1 MDKGV
6 IAILELNK
14 IKEEVRKHTATIIG
28 GEIVEKL
35 TPVSDIRYVKKR
47 LQEVT
52 AAKEILNEYGHPPF
66 GGIRDLREILKKVD
80 KGIVLSA
87 KELMN
92 VRNTLAAYSRLEAY
106 FNDLINNLDPRLIE
120 QRFAPVTKQG
130 EKLTPLP
137 ELKKEL
143 DYALDEYG
151 EIKDRASKKLAS
163 LRSEIRII
171 GNRIRDKLDNIIKDQ
186 KYQSM
191 LQDNLVTR
199 RGDRY
204 VVPVRQEYRNS
215 FAGIVHDQSASGMTL
230 FMEPMAV
237 LKLNNKLK
245 GLQRQEEEEVYRIL
259 QQLSG
264 LVQQDM
270 LIIKENLKIVS
281 LLDLIFARAA
291 YSNQLK
297 GIAPEINEE
306 GMIDIKQGRHPL
318 LKDEVVPIDI
328 AVGSNKFNTL
338 VITGPNTGGKTVAL
352 KTVGLFV
359 LMMQI
364 GLHIPADR
372 GTTLSIFKN
381 VFADIGDEQSIE
393 QNLSTFSSHITRI
406 RSFLEKADQDSL
418 VLMDELGAGT
428 DPREGAALG
437 IAILEKLKSI
447 GAVTIVTT
455 HYSQLKTYAYEQ
467 TGVENA
473 SVEFDL
479 ETLKPTY
486 RILMGIPG
494 GSNALTIAH
503 RLGIPSAII
512 EKART
517 MLSGEEIEVESII
530 AGLNSERKR
539 YRELKES
546 SARKEKEAA
555 ELKEKYQ
562 ALLKDLQQNK
572 QDIIK
577 KAREDAAGII
587 DTARRESK
595 QILQELKQNDL
606 NSRSEIDR
614 MGNKLNEKFKEV
626 DKKFEDSKGIDSN
639 SRVTDEIEIGDQ
651 VRLKNVGRKGEVTDI
666 NKDKGEATIQAGIIT
681 LKAGLDELIKAEMPD
696 DKKQEMV
703 KRYRVSKAQQ
713 VSPKLDLRGE
723 RYDTAQ
729 GRLDKYLDDVFL
741 AGIKQV
747 EVIHGKGTG
756 ALRDAVAEVLKENPH
771 ITFFRLGK
779 PEEGGSGVTIVEIN

>member
-6 IAILELNK
+6 IDILELNK

-35 TPVSDIRYVKKR
+35 TPVSDIRYVKKG

-52 AAKEILNEYGHPPF
+52 AAKEIINEYGHPPF

-120 QRFAPVTKQG
+120 QRFAPVTTQG

-143 DYALDEYG
+143 DHALDEYG

-171 GNRIRDKLDNIIKDQ
+171 GNRIRDKLDSIIKDQ

-291 YSNQLK
+291 YSNQIK

-306 GMIDIKQGRHPL
+306 GMINIKQGRHPL

-328 AVGSNKFNTL
+328 AVGNNKFNTL

-352 KTVGLFV
+352 KTVGLFI
-359 LMMQI
+359 LMMEI

-372 GTTLSIFKN
+372 GTTLSIFEN

-512 EKART
+512 EKAKT

-546 SARKEKEAA
+546 SARKEKEAV
-555 ELKEKYQ
+555 ELKDKYQ

-595 QILQELKQNDL
+595 QILQELKQKDL

-626 DKKFEDSKGIDSN
+626 DKKFEGSKGIDSN

-723 RYDTAQ
+723 RYDVAQ

-756 ALRDAVAEVLKENPH
+756 TLRDAVAEVLKENPH
-771 ITFFRLGK
+771 INFFRLGK